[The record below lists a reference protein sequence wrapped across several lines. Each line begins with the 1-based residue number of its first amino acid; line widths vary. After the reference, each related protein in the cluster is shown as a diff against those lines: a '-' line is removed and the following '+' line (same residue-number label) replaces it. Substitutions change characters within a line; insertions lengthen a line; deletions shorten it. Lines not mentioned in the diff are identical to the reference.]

1 MLKDHESRIESLL
14 DILDE
19 KVDKNIVEAMISDKV
34 AKDEIAELLPDMKL
48 HEQKTNSRIEE
59 SMDDLWVKLE
69 EKLMSW
75 DQRMINIRNEFDM
88 GTLNKFID
96 TKANKEQV

>member
-1 MLKDHESRIESLL
+1 MDSRAFKFMQDMLKDHESRIESLL
-14 DILDE
+14 DMLDE
-19 KVDKNIVEAMISDKV
+19 KVDKNFVQAMISDKV

-48 HEQKTNSRIEE
+48 YEQKMDSMIEE

-75 DQRMINIRNEFDM
+75 D
-88 GTLNKFID
+88 
-96 TKANKEQV
+96 